1 MNRSDRVGATQRSQS
16 GSVLLASLAA
26 MIVGTILLAALLS
39 LVSSTALVEQSNVN
53 VDRQI
58 RAAEGALG
66 AAITQIR
73 NTPGVASA
81 TGDPCEPFG
90 AAPPVTLP
98 NGNPGVNPTRIEVDG
113 VRVIVSCTNQ
123 GLSGPEQVTRD
134 DEQFAVRLVGDKTYG
149 DFEGVSRGSEWRTTS
164 WLGSN
169 RWNALLTAIPGGPT
183 TSQVGTEMNNTP
195 AQLVHV
201 GAKPMRVVGGVQVT
215 RESAMLRTDGGSPA
229 VDVEGT
235 FLQEGDG
242 LFPATT
248 TRGADPQIKPCGV
261 IERTDVWGAGFTDV
275 AARPG
280 AVPVGSDDN
289 AVCDGAA
296 INYVSAG
303 TPPPP
308 LLWTNRSV
316 QERRNQITGNTGLD
330 VSDCKDIQGASG
342 FPAQPVVTLEGAFD
356 AAATKKL
363 NEFFRS
369 CDATWVFLSDVWFDV
384 FDPTKPDTDPRRHS
398 LVLDTPPG
406 GNSNFI
412 FASQNAL
419 PWLSSG
425 QRPAWSND
433 GTVSGSFT
441 DACSRTPG
449 TEDKG
454 GSITLSSRT
463 GLRHNNGRVLV
474 CGVVQPGNAYPKT
487 AIFQRT
493 ARGLGAVLEPTQLD
507 QNVGNSWR
515 TQPGGSTDLTAMAN
529 NVRRTESP
537 PQSIRFQFTPPNCSG
552 FIGCFNASI
561 GALGNLFGF
570 NPGNCAQAG
579 TCVYERSF
587 RVKSFQTTTDL
598 DPSLRVTDAKVEVQG
613 SSENID
619 NGRQYLRLDVTLPSP
634 LPACYVEHSQ
644 ATGTPTK
651 DRTIKDGRTIVV
663 DLLASNRGT
672 CASVFSANNVT
683 NGQLASSLIIVKVG
697 MNPRPD
703 GLSFTQIAC
712 GFLPWLCNFF
722 NIDYRWKS
730 FSVDVDRVNVTT
742 DWSPT
747 LRPTNLQ
754 VDPVCS
760 YSPTD
765 DRDVLRG
772 NCTVEEGNAGGI
784 NFTNTTR
791 VRANDGQ
798 DATAQSFSTSQA
810 FARLRFDGISDDNL
824 VDGFLPVGN
833 LRLKLDA
840 NAAGLDTANSSI
852 RVVVRFARSY
862 FLGIT
867 QATGQ
872 PVFGY
877 LQCATSVQMSQYLAN
892 PSAPIEVISNGVLT
906 GEEAPGQPRCKWVDN
921 TGGPPANAVPPVP
934 SEVAVGDLTS
944 WTDTSLSSD
953 PINGQST
960 DLLGRERVRLD
971 VVFNMVGGSGKSVAV
986 DHVQLT
992 ATTKTRADGSYE
1004 FTTPEAPISVRSNQ
1018 LPLNAPP
1025 ALTPRPGDASFTVFG
1040 STVVPDN
1047 AVEVRWGS
1055 GYTLAPSL
1063 KSGNTGY
1070 GIFNGGSVPSTEC
1083 SAVDRTACRPGLVA
1097 GALASWTTEASGDET
1112 GGVAW
1117 DPAAVLDPVATSG
1130 SYQPARRNVWL
1141 RACVVTSPGGDGVWG
1156 TGDDETRKR
1165 ARADVSILDRSANK
1179 QAAVGTEV
1187 RIDRFGNSSR
1197 DDQSTQIAS
1206 SQCGLGAYDG

>member
-1 MNRSDRVGATQRSQS
+1 MNRSGTPRSTRSGQS
-16 GSVLLASLAA
+16 GSVLIASLAA
-26 MIVGTILLAALLS
+26 MIVGTVLLAALLS
-39 LVSSTALVEQSNVN
+39 LVSSTALVEQSNVS

-58 RAAEGALG
+58 RASEGAIG

-73 NTPGVASA
+73 NTPGVASS

-98 NGNPGVNPTRIEVDG
+98 NGNPGFNPTRVQVDG
-113 VRVIVSCTNQ
+113 VQVIISCTNQ

-134 DEQFAVRLVGDKTYG
+134 DEQFAVRLVGEKSYG
-149 DFEGVSRGSEWRTTS
+149 DFEGVFRGSTWQTTA

-169 RWNALLTAIPGGPT
+169 RWNTLLTGLPGGPT
-183 TSQVGTEMNNTP
+183 STQVGSELAATP

-201 GAKPMRVVGGVQVT
+201 GERPLRVVGGVQVA
-215 RESAMLRTDGGSPA
+215 REAAALRTDGGTPA
-229 VDVEGT
+229 IDVEGT
-235 FLQEGDG
+235 FLQEGNG
-242 LFPATT
+242 LFPAAT
-248 TRGADPQIKPCGV
+248 TRGADPEIKPCGV
-261 IERTDVWGAGFTDV
+261 SERVDLWGAKATDV

-289 AVCDGAA
+289 AVCDAAA
-296 INYVSAG
+296 INYVSSG
-303 TPPPP
+303 TPPPS
-308 LLWTNRSV
+308 LIWTNKTV
-316 QERRNQITGNTGLD
+316 QERRNLVTGNTGLD
-330 VSDCKDIQGASG
+330 VADCGLLKGASG
-342 FPAQPVVTLEGAFD
+342 FNSGQPVVTLEGAFD

-363 NEFFRS
+363 NQFFVS

-384 FDPTKPDTDPRRHS
+384 YDPTVSDARRHS

-406 GNSNFI
+406 GNSNYV
-412 FASQNAL
+412 FASTNAL

-425 QRPAWSND
+425 QRPAWTND
-433 GTVSGSFT
+433 ATVNGSFT

-474 CGVVQPGNAYPKT
+474 CGVVQPGNSYPKT

-493 ARGLGAVLEPTQLD
+493 ARGLGAILEPTQLD
-507 QNVGNSWR
+507 QNVGNSWVS
-515 TQPGGSTDLTAMAN
+515 QPGGSLDLTTLAN
-529 NVRRTESP
+529 NVRRTETP
-537 PQSIRFQFTPPNCSG
+537 PQSIRYQFTPPNCSG
-552 FIGCFNASI
+552 FIACFNASV
-561 GALGNLFGF
+561 GALGDLFGF
-570 NPGNCAQAG
+570 SPSSCAQAG

-587 RVKSFQTTTDL
+587 RVKSFQATTDL
-598 DPSLRVTDAKVEVQG
+598 DANLPVTDAKVEIQG
-613 SSENID
+613 SSENVD
-619 NGRQYLRLDVTLPSP
+619 NGRQSIRLDVTLGGG
-634 LPACYVEHSQ
+634 ATCYVEHTL
-644 ATGTPTK
+644 ANGTPVS
-651 DRTIKDGRTIVV
+651 DRTIRDGRTVVV

-683 NGQLASSLIIVKVG
+683 NSQLANALVIVKVG
-697 MNPRPD
+697 MNPKKD

-712 GFLPWLCNFF
+712 GFLPWLCDFF
-722 NIDYRWKS
+722 NVNYRWKP
-730 FSVDVDRVNVTT
+730 FWVEIDRVNITT
-742 DWSPT
+742 DWSPS

-754 VDPVCS
+754 VDPACN
-760 YSPTD
+760 YGPPD

-784 NFTNTTR
+784 NFANTTR

-798 DATAQSFSTSQA
+798 DATAQSPSANTA
-810 FARLRFDGISDDNL
+810 FARLRFDGISDDSL
-824 VDGFLPVGN
+824 ADGFLPVGTVKV
-833 LRLKLDA
+833 KLDA
-840 NAAGLDTANSSI
+840 NAAGLDNVNSTI
-852 RVVVRFARSY
+852 RIAIRFARSY
-862 FLGIT
+862 FVGIT
-867 QATGQ
+867 ASTGQ
-872 PVFGY
+872 PVFVY
-877 LQCATSVQMSQYLAN
+877 LQCAKTVRMDTYLADRN
-892 PSAPIEVISNGVLT
+892 RPIEVITNGDLT
-906 GEEAPGQPRCKWVDN
+906 GCQWVDN
-921 TGGPPANAVPPVP
+921 TGGPPANAVPAIPAEVP
-934 SEVAVGDLTS
+934 VGDLAS

-953 PINGQST
+953 PIGSVST
-960 DLLGRERVRLD
+960 DLLGRERVRMD
-971 VVFNMVGGSGKSVAV
+971 VVFNMAGASGKSVAV

-992 ATTKTRADGSYE
+992 ATTKTKADGSYD
-1004 FTTPEAPISVRSNQ
+1004 FTTPKAPVSVRSNQ
-1018 LPLNAPP
+1018 LPLNAN
-1025 ALTPRPGDASFTVFG
+1025 LTPRPGDASFTVFG
-1040 STVVPDN
+1040 STVVPEN

-1070 GIFNGGSVPSTEC
+1070 GIFNGGSVPSAQC

-1117 DPAAVLDPVATSG
+1117 ATAAELDPVATSG

-1141 RACVVTSPGGDGVWG
+1141 RACVVTGPGGDGVWG

-1165 ARADVSILDRSANK
+1165 ARADVSILDRSTNK

-1187 RIDRFGNSSR
+1187 RVDRFGNTSR
-1197 DDQSTQIAS
+1197 DDQTTQIAS
-1206 SQCGLGAYDG
+1206 SRCDLGAYDG